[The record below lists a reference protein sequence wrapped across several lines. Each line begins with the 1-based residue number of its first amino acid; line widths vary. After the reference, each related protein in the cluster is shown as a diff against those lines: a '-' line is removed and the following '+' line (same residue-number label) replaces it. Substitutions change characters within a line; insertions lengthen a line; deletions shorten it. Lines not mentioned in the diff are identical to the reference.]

1 LWAPQQEGVLPPAG
15 VHFSTFL
22 LFIFLRFYVFG
33 NKLTHPITEGLF
45 IKLKGGLQRTLCR
58 KAPVYSKQGLIS

>member
-1 LWAPQQEGVLPPAG
+1 MPPAG

-33 NKLTHPITEGLF
+33 NNRALLAS
-45 IKLKGGLQRTLCR
+45 LVVSL
-58 KAPVYSKQGLIS
+58 